1 MNKREERENQ
11 VSNSVKFLII
21 NGVKY
26 IYAHNWSGFD
36 SILLLKY
43 IEPHFNTDPVF
54 FDGKIL
60 QLSSMIRELS
70 FIKIPAPLPQ

>member
-1 MNKREERENQ
+1 
-11 VSNSVKFLII
+11 
-21 NGVKY
+21 
-26 IYAHNWSGFD
+26 
-36 SILLLKY
+36 LLLKY